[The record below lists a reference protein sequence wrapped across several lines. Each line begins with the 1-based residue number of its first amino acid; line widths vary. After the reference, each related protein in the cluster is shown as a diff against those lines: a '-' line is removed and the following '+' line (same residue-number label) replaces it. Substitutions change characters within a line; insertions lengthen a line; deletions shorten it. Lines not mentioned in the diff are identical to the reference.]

1 MKRPGLV
8 LFAIS
13 LIVAAFPSKNVLAAD
28 ESGDMTGMKYDDDT
42 AEGRMSLGYGEMVHF
57 VLPKA
62 GEKIAGIRI
71 HGSRYATPEPP
82 KEQFLVYFMNPDE
95 TEVLS
100 TQLAPY
106 SLFSLG
112 DEKPG
117 KEKWVDVTFAHPVE
131 APQDFWV
138 VLDFRA
144 TPRKGV
150 FVSYDTST
158 GGKHSRV
165 GLPGVES
172 RPADFGGDW
181 MIELIPAK

>member
-1 MKRPGLV
+1 
-8 LFAIS
+8 
-13 LIVAAFPSKNVLAAD
+13 
-28 ESGDMTGMKYDDDT
+28 
-42 AEGRMSLGYGEMVHF
+42 MVHF

-131 APQDFWV
+131 VPQDFWV

-144 TPRKGV
+144 DSQER
-150 FVSYDTST
+150 
-158 GGKHSRV
+158 
-165 GLPGVES
+165 GLCELRHQHRRQAFAQWDCPGVES
-172 RPADFGGDW
+172 RPR
-181 MIELIPAK
+181 